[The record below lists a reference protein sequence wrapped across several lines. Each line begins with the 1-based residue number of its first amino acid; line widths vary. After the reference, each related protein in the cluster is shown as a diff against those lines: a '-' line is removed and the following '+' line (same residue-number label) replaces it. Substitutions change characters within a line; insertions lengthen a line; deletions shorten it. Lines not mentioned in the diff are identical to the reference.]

1 MLRHPSVLVTLVRL
15 VDRLPWPAD
24 PAKPSRGR
32 PKTYSDRLIVK
43 ALVVMIIRRLYTA
56 YAFLAFLTKM
66 IPCPSICVCCCLS
79 RGAFRHVAPGSAV
92 WPPCRSACQA

>member
-24 PAKPSRGR
+24 PATPSRGR

-56 YAFLAFLTKM
+56 YAFLAFLDQVDPLPQHLFP
-66 IPCPSICVCCCLS
+66 ILS
-79 RGAFRHVAPGSAV
+79 EQVTFPTRVTYVLRLATLREALP
-92 WPPCRSACQA
+92 